1 MSPSPAAPWLL
12 CWQGLL
18 ATEQTSRLRKLLPQ
32 IAGGMLCALLLVLP
46 ITTRT
51 GLGLLIAACGLLWL
65 VWGLATPPVQRPLGA
80 INGWLLVYL
89 AIAVVATGLS
99 PVPAAA
105 AKGLLKLLS
114 YLGVYA
120 LMRRLL
126 EGAPQW
132 WNRLLAALLL
142 GQLIT
147 AVIGLRQLYA
157 PIEDLALWADPNSVA
172 DGTRRIYSTLGNPN
186 LLAGYLVPILP
197 LAVIGLLRWQGLWP
211 KLLALSSLG
220 CGLAAAL
227 LSYSRGGWIGLLL
240 ALGSL
245 GLLLLL
251 RQSRRLGP
259 LWGKLLPPLVI
270 TAVVVALVL
279 AAIKVE
285 PLRIRLTSM
294 LAGRGDSSNNFRINV
309 WLAALEMIQARPWI
323 GIGPG
328 NSAFN
333 LIYPLYQQPGY
344 TALSAYS
351 VPLELAVE
359 TGIPGLLAAT
369 GLLFSA
375 LRAGAAAAA
384 AGPGVE
390 LAGPWRCRGRDR
402 PGRAWRGGH
411 HLFPPRGADQWLVCP
426 GHLGGSSPTAMT
438 VISPTGG
445 LLAGFDAGQTH
456 TRCRLSQRDGRVV
469 AEGEGSGVSHL
480 GSEQGPERFGR
491 ALQSSLEAA
500 RRQGGAALEPLAAA
514 AIGASGIEQDSPTQ
528 HLGTDLARQALGLE
542 AVLVTGDERT
552 ALAGAFAP
560 GQAGISLISGTGAIA
575 LGQNEQGRQHRCAG
589 WGWLVDGVGSAMDI
603 GRDGLAISLRM
614 ADGRLPET
622 GFESSALASPGRAA
636 GP

>member
-18 ATEQTSRLRKLLPQ
+18 ASEATSRLRKLLPQ

-46 ITTRT
+46 MATRT

-80 INGWLLVYL
+80 INGWLLLYV

-197 LAVIGLLRWQGLWP
+197 LAVIGLLRWQGIWP

-333 LIYPLYQQPGY
+333 LIYPLFQQPGY

-369 GLLFSA
+369 GLLFSSLRLGLQQLQQDLVLSLPA
-375 LRAGAAAAA
+375 LGAAAAVI
-384 AGPGVE
+384 G
-390 LAGPWRCRGRDR
+390 LAGHGVVDTIFFR
-402 PGRAWRGGH
+402 PEV
-411 HLFPPRGADQWLVCP
+411 Q
-426 GHLGGSSPTAMT
+426 
-438 VISPTGG
+438 ITGWFA
-445 LLAGFDAGQTH
+445 LATIG
-456 TRCRLSQRDGRVV
+456 
-469 AEGEGSGVSHL
+469 
-480 GSEQGPERFGR
+480 
-491 ALQSSLEAA
+491 AA
-500 RRQGGAALEPLAAA
+500 RQ
-514 AIGASGIEQDSPTQ
+514 
-528 HLGTDLARQALGLE
+528 
-542 AVLVTGDERT
+542 
-552 ALAGAFAP
+552 
-560 GQAGISLISGTGAIA
+560 
-575 LGQNEQGRQHRCAG
+575 
-589 WGWLVDGVGSAMDI
+589 
-603 GRDGLAISLRM
+603 LR
-614 ADGRLPET
+614 
-622 GFESSALASPGRAA
+622 
-636 GP
+636 

>member
-18 ATEQTSRLRKLLPQ
+18 ASEATSRLRKLLPQ

-46 ITTRT
+46 MATRT

-80 INGWLLVYL
+80 INGWLLLYV
-89 AIAVVATGLS
+89 AIALVATGLS

-132 WNRLLAALLL
+132 WNRLLAALLV

-197 LAVIGLLRWQGLWP
+197 LAVIGLLRWQGVWP
-211 KLLALSSLG
+211 KLLALGSLG

-259 LWGKLLPPLVI
+259 L
-270 TAVVVALVL
+270 
-279 AAIKVE
+279 
-285 PLRIRLTSM
+285 
-294 LAGRGDSSNNFRINV
+294 
-309 WLAALEMIQARPWI
+309 
-323 GIGPG
+323 
-328 NSAFN
+328 
-333 LIYPLYQQPGY
+333 
-344 TALSAYS
+344 
-351 VPLELAVE
+351 
-359 TGIPGLLAAT
+359 
-369 GLLFSA
+369 
-375 LRAGAAAAA
+375 
-384 AGPGVE
+384 
-390 LAGPWRCRGRDR
+390 
-402 PGRAWRGGH
+402 
-411 HLFPPRGADQWLVCP
+411 
-426 GHLGGSSPTAMT
+426 
-438 VISPTGG
+438 
-445 LLAGFDAGQTH
+445 
-456 TRCRLSQRDGRVV
+456 
-469 AEGEGSGVSHL
+469 
-480 GSEQGPERFGR
+480 
-491 ALQSSLEAA
+491 
-500 RRQGGAALEPLAAA
+500 
-514 AIGASGIEQDSPTQ
+514 
-528 HLGTDLARQALGLE
+528 
-542 AVLVTGDERT
+542 
-552 ALAGAFAP
+552 
-560 GQAGISLISGTGAIA
+560 
-575 LGQNEQGRQHRCAG
+575 
-589 WGWLVDGVGSAMDI
+589 
-603 GRDGLAISLRM
+603 
-614 ADGRLPET
+614 
-622 GFESSALASPGRAA
+622 
-636 GP
+636 

>member
-18 ATEQTSRLRKLLPQ
+18 ASEATSRLRKLLPQ
-32 IAGGMLCALLLVLP
+32 MAGGMLCALLLVLP
-46 ITTRT
+46 MATRT

-65 VWGLATPPVQRPLGA
+65 VWGLATPPVQRPLGPSMA
-80 INGWLLVYL
+80 GYCCMS
-89 AIAVVATGLS
+89 LS
-99 PVPAAA
+99 PWWPRACRPVPAAA

-197 LAVIGLLRWQGLWP
+197 LAVIGLLRWQGVWP
-211 KLLALSSLG
+211 KLLALGSLG

-369 GLLFSA
+369 GLLLSSLRLGLQQLQRDLA
-375 LRAGAAAAA
+375 LSLPALGAAAAVI
-384 AGPGVE
+384 G
-390 LAGPWRCRGRDR
+390 LAGHGVVDTIFFR
-402 PGRAWRGGH
+402 PEVQITGWFA
-411 HLFPPRGADQWLVCP
+411 LAT
-426 GHLGGSSPTAMT
+426 LG
-438 VISPTGG
+438 
-445 LLAGFDAGQTH
+445 
-456 TRCRLSQRDGRVV
+456 
-469 AEGEGSGVSHL
+469 
-480 GSEQGPERFGR
+480 
-491 ALQSSLEAA
+491 AA
-500 RRQGGAALEPLAAA
+500 RQ
-514 AIGASGIEQDSPTQ
+514 
-528 HLGTDLARQALGLE
+528 
-542 AVLVTGDERT
+542 
-552 ALAGAFAP
+552 
-560 GQAGISLISGTGAIA
+560 
-575 LGQNEQGRQHRCAG
+575 
-589 WGWLVDGVGSAMDI
+589 
-603 GRDGLAISLRM
+603 LR
-614 ADGRLPET
+614 
-622 GFESSALASPGRAA
+622 
-636 GP
+636 

>member
-1 MSPSPAAPWLL
+1 
-12 CWQGLL
+12 
-18 ATEQTSRLRKLLPQ
+18 
-32 IAGGMLCALLLVLP
+32 MLCALLLVLP
-46 ITTRT
+46 MATRT

-259 LWGKLLPPLVI
+259 TVGK
-270 TAVVVALVL
+270 T
-279 AAIKVE
+279 
-285 PLRIRLTSM
+285 
-294 LAGRGDSSNNFRINV
+294 
-309 WLAALEMIQARPWI
+309 
-323 GIGPG
+323 
-328 NSAFN
+328 
-333 LIYPLYQQPGY
+333 
-344 TALSAYS
+344 
-351 VPLELAVE
+351 
-359 TGIPGLLAAT
+359 AAT
-369 GLLFSA
+369 AGDH
-375 LRAGAAAAA
+375 RRGGGAGA
-384 AGPGVE
+384 
-390 LAGPWRCRGRDR
+390 
-402 PGRAWRGGH
+402 GGH
-411 HLFPPRGADQWLVCP
+411 
-426 GHLGGSSPTAMT
+426 
-438 VISPTGG
+438 
-445 LLAGFDAGQTH
+445 
-456 TRCRLSQRDGRVV
+456 
-469 AEGEGSGVSHL
+469 
-480 GSEQGPERFGR
+480 
-491 ALQSSLEAA
+491 
-500 RRQGGAALEPLAAA
+500 QGGAAAH
-514 AIGASGIEQDSPTQ
+514 SPHQ
-528 HLGTDLARQALGLE
+528 HAGRSRRQLQQLPHQ
-542 AVLVTGDERT
+542 R
-552 ALAGAFAP
+552 LAGGDGDDPGAALDWHWP
-560 GQAGISLISGTGAIA
+560 GQQCLQPD
-575 LGQNEQGRQHRCAG
+575 L
-589 WGWLVDGVGSAMDI
+589 
-603 GRDGLAISLRM
+603 
-614 ADGRLPET
+614 
-622 GFESSALASPGRAA
+622 SALSTTRLHRLERLLRSARARR
-636 GP
+636 